1 MNEIENNRPWY
12 TKTISGFRATFHI
25 WVDEVKAIFK
35 DRGVMILVVAAPLL
49 YPLLYGVIY
58 KNETLVDVPIAVVD
72 HSRSSLSAELT
83 RKIDATRDLKVVA
96 RLQSMHEAQEQ
107 FNRAEIHGI
116 IYFPKDFNKN
126 IQLGRQATISTYSN
140 MSSFLYYRAMVLG
153 TNYVVLDANKNI
165 QFSRLASMGINGQ
178 QANQTISTIK
188 PTSHILYN
196 SGMGFASFLMP
207 ALLILIIHQTLVF
220 AMGMAAGTAR
230 EENRFHELV
239 SSSQHHGKIYRV
251 VFGKSMAYF
260 SIYMLLST
268 YILGIVPLIFNLPH
282 HGQALVMLQFIVPF
296 LLATVFF
303 AMFLSVFNP
312 ERETQMLMLLFFSM
326 ILLFISGLSWPQSN
340 ISGFWKVLSYLFP
353 STFGI
358 QAYVKIN
365 SMGANLHEIRF
376 ELIGLWIQT
385 VVYFALATIAYYW
398 QINKSIKKAN

>member
-12 TKTISGFRATFHI
+12 SKAISGFRATFHI

-72 HSRSSLSAELT
+72 HSRSSLTAELT

-116 IYFPKDFNKN
+116 IYFPEDFNKN

-230 EENRFHELV
+230 
-239 SSSQHHGKIYRV
+239 
-251 VFGKSMAYF
+251 
-260 SIYMLLST
+260 
-268 YILGIVPLIFNLPH
+268 
-282 HGQALVMLQFIVPF
+282 
-296 LLATVFF
+296 
-303 AMFLSVFNP
+303 
-312 ERETQMLMLLFFSM
+312 
-326 ILLFISGLSWPQSN
+326 
-340 ISGFWKVLSYLFP
+340 
-353 STFGI
+353 
-358 QAYVKIN
+358 
-365 SMGANLHEIRF
+365 
-376 ELIGLWIQT
+376 
-385 VVYFALATIAYYW
+385 
-398 QINKSIKKAN
+398 